1 MTVKIHIPSSEA
13 PDRSHPDEPW
23 MRPPPGPA
31 SLIGAGILVVGMM
44 GVLVTSVVS
53 GLDSAESSVPAP
65 FEASDPAPIG
75 SPTEAW
81 TRQRLPGSGEV
92 LAMGTA
98 HEVAVA
104 VTTDWQD
111 VLVWERD
118 DDVWRVSGSP
128 ELGSVESAHLM
139 DDRLLLVGHL
149 EGIPTV
155 WDWVNGS
162 QRRLFQP
169 TSGRIAGTWSVGG
182 RLLVA
187 VAQSDPSLERAIG
200 NGRTD
205 RLWLESIDGEFAELE
220 LIGLESV
227 LAVAG
232 DSAGVAVGGR
242 DAEGRAAIGFLHD
255 TRVLAH
261 PLPGAVERSAVTDL
275 EAGPSSTMVLV
286 STANRPGGMSG
297 ELRASD
303 RDWERVADTPELV
316 GIEVVG
322 DTVFGA
328 TPDGRL
334 SVFSLEGSDEQVP
347 SIPSWSYGRVVGI
360 DAVGDQPVLYGQ
372 SEGSPAYAGPST
384 GSREVA
390 LPHGGWE
397 RYHSETS
404 DGFDLIHIGSREF
417 ATRDGKLFSRGWNG
431 DRWHQAG
438 PRQLDVFGT
447 PMIIEL
453 DWGLVLVP
461 PAGGLWTS
469 AHGGRWSHVEGSD
482 TARMDEVATDGDVL
496 VGFTHLGA
504 GGGPMSDVTVLDK
517 AGEITRLTLPYLVV
531 GPHWVEG
538 VGFVGTVAPPESGYA
553 TSQDGIE
560 WDQRD
565 GTGLFDRVIGFG
577 GSVYLSIGKAVDS
590 VSPPAEVPSGDG
602 RLHYEGGVLMWAD
615 TSGSTWIHT
624 GEDWQE
630 LGFGV
635 VDGLPVRPHEVI
647 LRGST
652 VFAMV
657 DGLDGVAET
666 YFLELD

>member
-13 PDRSHPDEPW
+13 PDRSHPDEPR
-23 MRPPPGPA
+23 MRPRPGPA

-53 GLDSAESSVPAP
+53 GLDSAETSVPAP
-65 FEASDPAPIG
+65 FEASDPAPVG

-92 LAMGTA
+92 LAMGTVLD
-98 HEVAVA
+98 VAVA
-104 VTTDWQD
+104 VTTDRQD
-111 VLVWERD
+111 LLVWERD
-118 DDVWRVSGSP
+118 DEVWRVSGST

-139 DDRLLLVGHL
+139 DDRILLVGHL

-155 WDWVNGS
+155 WDWVDGS
-162 QRRLFQP
+162 PRHLFQP
-169 TSGRIAGTWSVGG
+169 ASGLISGTWSVGG

-187 VAQSDPSLERAIG
+187 VAPSDPGVEGVIR

-205 RLWLESIDGEFAELE
+205 TLWLESIDGEFAELE

-227 LAVAG
+227 LAVGG
-232 DSAGVAVGGR
+232 DSSGVAVGGR
-242 DAEGRAAIGFLHD
+242 DAKGRAAIGFLHD
-255 TRVLAH
+255 THVLAH
-261 PLPGAVERSAVTDL
+261 PLPGAVDPSAVTDL
-275 EAGPSSTMVLV
+275 EVGSSSTMVLV
-286 STANRPGGMSG
+286 STANRQGGMGG

-303 RDWERVADTPELV
+303 RDWERVADAPELV

-347 SIPSWSYGRVVGI
+347 SIPSWRYGRVVGI
-360 DAVGDQPVLYGQ
+360 DALGHQPVFYGQ

-390 LPHGGWE
+390 LPNGGWE
-397 RYHSETS
+397 PYHSS
-404 DGFDLIHIGSREF
+404 DGFDLVHIGSREF
-417 ATRDGKLFSRGWNG
+417 ATRDDKLFSRGWNG

-438 PRQLDVFGT
+438 PRELDVFGT

-453 DWGLVLVP
+453 EWGLVLVP
-461 PAGGLWTS
+461 PSGGLWTS
-469 AHGGRWSHVEGSD
+469 AHGGRWSHVEGSG
-482 TARMDEVATDGDVL
+482 TVRMDEVATDGDVL
-496 VGFTHLGA
+496 VGFVHLGA
-504 GGGPMSDVTVLDK
+504 VGGPKTDVTVLDK
-517 AGEITRLTLPYLVV
+517 DGEITRLTLPYLVV
-531 GPHWVEG
+531 GPHWVQG
-538 VGFVGTVAPPESGYA
+538 VGFVGTVAPPDSGYT
-553 TSQDGIE
+553 TSRDGVE
-560 WDQRD
+560 WAQRG
-565 GTGLFDRVIGFG
+565 GTGLVDEVVGFRG
-577 GSVYLSIGKAVDS
+577 GVYLSTGEAADS
-590 VSPPAEVPSGDG
+590 GSPPAEVPSDDG
-602 RLHYEGGVLMWAD
+602 WLFHEGGVPMWAD

-624 GEDWQE
+624 GEDWKE

-635 VDGLPVRPHEVI
+635 VEGLPLRPHNVV

-652 VFAMV
+652 VFATV